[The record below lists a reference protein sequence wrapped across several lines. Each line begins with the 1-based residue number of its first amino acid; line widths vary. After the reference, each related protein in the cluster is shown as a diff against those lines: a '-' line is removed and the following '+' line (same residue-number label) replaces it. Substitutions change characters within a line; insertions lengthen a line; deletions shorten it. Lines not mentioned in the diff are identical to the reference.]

1 MPESTGGLNVR
12 SRLEKAIP
20 ELQGLC
26 ELLLSGELEPRI
38 LAEFRDALNR
48 VRNAA
53 WVAQQYVACKET
65 GQDSGVVLSFLVGE
79 RIRATYQLC
88 QSLSDA
94 LKRTDIEVQAGSLVQ
109 LHEVTKALTEQLDG
123 IISRLG

>member
-1 MPESTGGLNVR
+1 MPESTGGPSVR

-26 ELLLSGELEPRI
+26 ELLPSGDIDPHILSD
-38 LAEFRDALNR
+38 FRDALNR

-53 WVAQQYVACKET
+53 WAAQQYVTCQET
-65 GQDSGVVLSFLVGE
+65 GEDSGAVLTFLVGE

-88 QSLSDA
+88 QGLSDT
-94 LKRTDIEVQAGSLVQ
+94 LKRDDIEVQAGSLVQ
-109 LHEVTKALTEQLDG
+109 LHEVTKALTEQLG
-123 IISRLG
+123 GMISRLG